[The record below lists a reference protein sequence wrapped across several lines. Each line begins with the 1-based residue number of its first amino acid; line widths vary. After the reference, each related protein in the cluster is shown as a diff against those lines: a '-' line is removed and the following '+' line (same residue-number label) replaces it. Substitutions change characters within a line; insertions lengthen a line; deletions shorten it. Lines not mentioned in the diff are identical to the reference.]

1 MANFVLVHGSWH
13 GGWCWKKMS
22 PYLRKYGHEVYFPTL
37 TGLGE
42 KSHLISKNISL
53 NTHIQDISQ
62 LIFYHDLTNVILVG
76 HSYGGAVIRGVA
88 EIIPKRI
95 KRLVFLDACIP
106 ENNKTIFDILP
117 GLEEIFKKRLL
128 GEQSNGWLVAPYEP
142 EIWGVKNSDV
152 KWMKERL
159 TPMPWHTH
167 DQPIQIKNPEAR
179 MISKSYI
186 SCTKYKESQFIA
198 KKVKSSKE
206 WDYHE
211 LDTGHDAMVIIP
223 KELASLL
230 NDLVKLQDI

>member
-1 MANFVLVHGSWH
+1 MVLGMVDDVG
-13 GGWCWKKMS
+13 KKCRLFF
-22 PYLRKYGHEVYFPTL
+22 LRKYGHEVYFPTL

-53 NTHIQDISQ
+53 DTHIQDISQ
-62 LIFYHDLTNVILVG
+62 LIYYQDLKNIILVG
-76 HSYGGAVIRGVA
+76 HSYGGA

-128 GEQSNGWLVAPYEP
+128 DKKGKGWLVAPYEP

-198 KKVKSSKE
+198 KKVKSNKE

-211 LDTGHDAMVIIP
+211 IDTGHECYDNSSERISISF
-223 KELASLL
+223 K
-230 NDLVKLQDI
+230 